1 MSFQTLSQIL
11 LGIAL
16 SGYRPPRND
25 GTGVYNR
32 SMSPNFSWIP
42 IYQELAEKLAGW
54 QDRQSELIAFLE
66 NLRTEGY
73 VITPLN
79 DKNAD
84 GARFLLSE
92 IDPFTFFGVFNRG
105 IRQDQRR
112 AILARMKEFF
122 ALSHDVPEDF
132 NGIPI
137 LNNMKSWFVAYQNAR
152 QDGDVAKLWRVFQL
166 GLEEKPLNKKEFL
179 KSFDEALSVKQT
191 NVNLTMGLFW
201 IRPNTFLSLD
211 QNNREHLEIK
221 LPSEGLNAKFYAD
234 VLKKFKGQSFPEIS
248 LQAWGIGS
256 ERAKIIADS
265 KEPYRT
271 EDINFWLVGAYWSD
285 RDPADQT
292 ERFLE
297 EGIWENGYINRF
309 IADVQAMQVGD
320 KIAIKAAS
328 TQRKGLPF
336 DNKNKTISRMTIK
349 AIGTIVANH
358 KDGRTVEVEW
368 EQNFQEKDWYFYTNR
383 STLWHL
389 RFDKDYFLLDLS
401 TKLRDFVW
409 YGKEQ
414 DYTWWVKRWG
424 IFEET
429 GVTTN
434 DDMEST
440 NPPYS
445 IEDLVAS
452 GVFLPEAEL
461 AQILERLQSKKAMIL
476 QGPPG
481 VGKTFV
487 ARKLAYALMEEVDNS
502 RIEMV
507 QFHQSYSYDDFV
519 RGYRPAEG
527 KAGNFVLQNG
537 VFYEFCQRAI
547 NDPDREYVFIIDEVN
562 RGNLSQIFGEL
573 LMLIEADK
581 RDPEFAVHL
590 VYRNS
595 NEPRFYIP
603 PNLYL
608 IGLMNVADRSLAMV
622 DYALRRRFVFVNLTP
637 QYESDLY
644 RQWLLERS
652 MQTELVNLIIER
664 MSALNKQIK
673 EDSLL
678 GENYQIG
685 HSFFCP
691 KGDNFAGLDKSW
703 YQGIVRT
710 EITPLLKE
718 YWFDN
723 PSKADEAERRLLA

>member
-1 MSFQTLSQIL
+1 
-11 LGIAL
+11 
-16 SGYRPPRND
+16 
-25 GTGVYNR
+25 
-32 SMSPNFSWIP
+32 MSPNFSWIP
-42 IYQELAEKLAGW
+42 IYQELAEKLSGW

-79 DKNAD
+79 DKNTD

-105 IRQDQRR
+105 IRQDQRK

-152 QDGDVAKLWRVFQL
+152 QDGDVATLWRVFQL
-166 GLEEKPLNKKEFL
+166 GLEEKPLNNREFL
-179 KSFDEALSVKQT
+179 KAFDEALFVKQT

-211 QNNREHLEIK
+211 QNNREYLEIK
-221 LPSEGLNAKFYAD
+221 LPAEGLNAKFYAD

-271 EDINFWLVGAYWSD
+271 EDVNFWLVGAYWSD

-292 ERFLE
+292 DRFLE

-434 DDMEST
+434 DDMESM

-487 ARKLAYALMEEVDNS
+487 ARKLAYALMEEVDNN

-519 RGYRPAEG
+519 RGYRPVEG
-527 KAGNFVLQNG
+527 KAGSFALQNG

-547 NDPDREYVFIIDEVN
+547 NDPDREYIFIIDEVN

-652 MQTELVNLIIER
+652 MQPELVNLIIER
-664 MSALNKQIK
+664 LSALNKQIK

-703 YQGIVRT
+703 YQGIIRT